1 MEAVILDASPLVAY
15 FDADEEHH
23 AWCVRQ
29 FESLQPP
36 LLSCEAAIAEA
47 VYLVESRGGE
57 SARIFEFLQGGIIQI
72 PFRLEKEIQTVITLR
87 RRYANVPMSLADACL
102 LRLSETH
109 ANSRVFTLDRDF
121 KIYRRHGRQVIPLI
135 FPAC

>member
-1 MEAVILDASPLVAY
+1 METVILDASPLVAY

-29 FESLQPP
+29 FEALQPP
-36 LLSCEAAIAEA
+36 LLTCEAALAEA
-47 VYLVESRGGE
+47 VYLVESHGGD
-57 SARIFEFLQGGIIQI
+57 SAKLFEFLQNGVIEI
-72 PFRLEKEIQTVITLR
+72 PFRLENEIHAIVTLR
-87 RRYANVPMSLADACL
+87 RRYASVPMSLADACL

-109 ANSRVFTLDRDF
+109 SDTRVFTLDRDF

-135 FPAC
+135 FPD